1 MNPIMLAHI
10 LGHTSLAMI
19 QNVYSHLTPTD
30 AYQAMLRTLAADD
43 A

>member
-19 QNVYSHLTPTD
+19 QNVYAHLTAPD
-30 AYQAMLRTLAADD
+30 AYQAMLQALSSEP
-43 A
+43 

>member
-19 QNVYSHLTPTD
+19 QNVYAHLTPRD
-30 AYQAMLRTLAADD
+30 AYQAMIQALSGEPE
-43 A
+43 

>member
-19 QNVYSHLTPTD
+19 ENAYAHLTPRD
-30 AYQAMLRTLAADD
+30 AYQAMPQALNTEPE
-43 A
+43 